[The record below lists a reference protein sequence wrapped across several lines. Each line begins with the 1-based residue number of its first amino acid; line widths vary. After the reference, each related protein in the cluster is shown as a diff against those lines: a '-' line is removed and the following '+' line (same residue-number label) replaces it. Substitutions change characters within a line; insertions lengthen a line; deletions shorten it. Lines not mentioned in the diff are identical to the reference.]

1 MCNMTRLKT
10 PRFQLCC
17 GAAALVLLAAGC
29 ASNDAAVRP
38 GTPATAGG
46 SLITGSPASSVAP
59 ATPVPPH
66 QLQVCNAKP
75 VQLYIGHN
83 TMPSTLEMIRKKA
96 GAYSVR
102 VLGENQPTTM
112 EFDQER
118 LNVIAN
124 EAGKITALRCG

>member
-1 MCNMTRLKT
+1 MKSLKA

-17 GAAALVLLAAGC
+17 SAAALVLLVAGC
-29 ASNDAAVRP
+29 ASNDTVVQP
-38 GTPATAGG
+38 GTPSG
-46 SLITGSPASSVAP
+46 SLITGSPAAP
-59 ATPVPPH
+59 ANAPTTSVPPH

-83 TMPSTLEMIRKKA
+83 TVPSTLEMIRKKS
-96 GAYSVR
+96 GAYIVR

>member
-1 MCNMTRLKT
+1 MKSLKA

-17 GAAALVLLAAGC
+17 SAAALVLLVAGC
-29 ASNDAAVRP
+29 ASNDTVVQP
-38 GTPATAGG
+38 GTPSG
-46 SLITGSPASSVAP
+46 SLITGSPAAP
-59 ATPVPPH
+59 ANAPTTSSVPPH

-83 TMPSTLEMIRKKA
+83 TVPSTLEMIRKKS
-96 GAYSVR
+96 GAYIVR

>member
-1 MCNMTRLKT
+1 
-10 PRFQLCC
+10 
-17 GAAALVLLAAGC
+17 
-29 ASNDAAVRP
+29 
-38 GTPATAGG
+38 
-46 SLITGSPASSVAP
+46 
-59 ATPVPPH
+59 
-66 QLQVCNAKP
+66 
-75 VQLYIGHN
+75 
-83 TMPSTLEMIRKKA
+83 MPSTLEMIRKKA